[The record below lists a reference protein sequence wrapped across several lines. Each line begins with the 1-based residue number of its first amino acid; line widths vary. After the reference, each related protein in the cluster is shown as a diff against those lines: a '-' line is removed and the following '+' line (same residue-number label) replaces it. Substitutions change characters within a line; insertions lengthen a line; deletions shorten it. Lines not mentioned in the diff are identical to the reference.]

1 MDNQIQKNKAIY
13 LEISAK
19 SLQKRFEFCTISF
32 TTKIKAFKSGS
43 VN

>member
-19 SLQKRFEFCTISF
+19 SLQNRFVSCTDAVF
-32 TTKIKAFKSGS
+32 IKHFPKLQ
-43 VN
+43 